1 MAFVPG
7 SPCRKADWLTA
18 YENQGFIAENPTAE
32 TLLLGG
38 SIVNK

>member
-7 SPCRKADWLTA
+7 SPCRKANRLA
-18 YENQGFIAENPTAE
+18 VYENHAE

-38 SIVNK
+38 SIVNGLNRYEGTW